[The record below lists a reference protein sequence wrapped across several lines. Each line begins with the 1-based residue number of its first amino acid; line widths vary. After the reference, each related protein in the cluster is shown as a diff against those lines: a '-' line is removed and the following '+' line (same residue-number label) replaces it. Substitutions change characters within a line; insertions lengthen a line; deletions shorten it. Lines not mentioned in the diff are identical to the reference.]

1 MMEREVPMRLDA
13 RMSFIVIAALVSVLP
28 AASPVSGKTV
38 ELTSHRIDQ
47 PIQVDGARIGW
58 PDRSI
63 LFFSE
68 EEVFIGATNDAD
80 NLYLILQ
87 FRNPDWARWIRMGG
101 LTIYVDPE
109 GKKGKDFKLKFTGGP
124 TMKEITAASGKS
136 GSGQDRRM
144 PENSE
149 GRGPGA
155 NDEVEN
161 PFLCYQK
168 KYLAEKA
175 IPMDG
180 SEGPAAAG
188 AMDKEFFVYEF
199 SIPLKEST
207 VKMFGLGAK
216 PDKPIGVGFIW
227 GDMEMKKPE
236 GMGGRDMGG
245 GGFPGGGGGG
255 GGLPPGGG
263 PGGGDFGG
271 GGPDGGSGRRRGPGG
286 MSTPEKQEIWVKVQL
301 AGPDQK
307 SSVEDK

>member
-1 MMEREVPMRLDA
+1 MSAMMEREVSMRFAA
-13 RMSFIVIAALVSVLP
+13 RRSFIVIAALASALP

-38 ELTSHRIDQ
+38 EMTSHRIDQ
-47 PIQVDGARIGW
+47 PMPVDGTRIGW
-58 PDRSI
+58 PDGSI
-63 LFFSE
+63 LFFSK

-80 NLYLILQ
+80 NLYLVLQ

-101 LTIYVDPE
+101 LTVYLDPE

-124 TMKEITAASGKS
+124 TMKEIMAVSGKS

-149 GRGPGA
+149 GLGPGA

-168 KYLAEKA
+168 RFLTEKA

-180 SEGPAAAG
+180 TEGPAVAG

-216 PDKPIGVGFIW
+216 PGKPIGVGFIW
-227 GDMEMKKPE
+227 GDLEMKRPG
-236 GMGGRDMGG
+236 GMSGGGRGGG

-255 GGLPPGGG
+255 MPPGGG
-263 PGGGDFGG
+263 PGGG
-271 GGPDGGSGRRRGPGG
+271 SGRGRGPGG
-286 MSTPEKQEIWVKVQL
+286 MGTPEKQEIWVKVRL

>member
-1 MMEREVPMRLDA
+1 MRFTAGRLC
-13 RMSFIVIAALVSVLP
+13 IGIALLTAVLS

-38 ELTSHRIDQ
+38 EMTSQRMNQ
-47 PIQVDGARIGW
+47 PLKVDGVRADW

-68 EEVFIGATNDAD
+68 EEVFIGATNDAN
-80 NLYLILQ
+80 NLYLVLQ

-101 LTIYVDPE
+101 LTVYLDPE

-124 TMKEITAASGKS
+124 TMKEIMAASGKS
-136 GSGQDRRM
+136 GSDQNRRM
-144 PENSE
+144 PDNNME
-149 GRGPGA
+149 GRGPGM

-168 KYLAEKA
+168 KFLTEKA

-180 SEGPAAAG
+180 GEGPAVAG

-207 VKMFGLGAK
+207 VKTYGLGAK
-216 PDKPIGVGFIW
+216 PGIPIGVGFIW
-227 GDMEMKKPE
+227 GDIEMKKPE
-236 GMGGRDMGG
+236 GMGGGEMGG

-255 GGLPPGGG
+255 GGMPPGGG
-263 PGGGDFGG
+263 PGGGGPGG
-271 GGPDGGSGRRRGPGG
+271 GGPGGGSGGGRGQGG
-286 MSTPEKQEIWVKVQL
+286 MSTPEKQEVWVKVQL

-307 SSVEDK
+307 GSAENK